1 MMKKHNSEKTN
12 RAPQT
17 ELERQVRER
26 EQRKVVGQL
35 AVRAGLLYD
44 VKALDQTEVGQF
56 KLPQYDQPATK
67 ANKAK

>member
-1 MMKKHNSEKTN
+1 MMKKQKKKKTN

-44 VKALDQTEVGQF
+44 VKELDQTEIGQF
-56 KLPQYDQPATK
+56 KLPQYDQPVTK

>member
-1 MMKKHNSEKTN
+1 MMKNHNSEKIN
-12 RAPQT
+12 RAPQS

-56 KLPQYDQPATK
+56 KLPQYDQPDTK
-67 ANKAK
+67 ANKTK